1 MSRIGKLP
9 IRMPAGVSVDVSGG
23 AVSVKGP
30 KGVLS
35 VPVASQVTVAV
46 EGAEAVV
53 SRADDGKVAR
63 SNHGLMRALL
73 ANMVKGVSEG
83 FERRLQVEGTGFRAE
98 VKGKSLLLT
107 LGYSHPVEYSIPQG
121 IDIVVDKLTKIIVKG
136 ADKQQVGQVAA
147 NIRSFRKPDSYKGKG
162 IRYEGENLRIKEGKS
177 A

>member
-9 IRMPAGVSVDVSGG
+9 VQLPTGVSVNVDSG

-30 KGVLS
+30 KGELLVKL
-35 VPVASQVTVAV
+35 ADQVTVAV
-46 EGAEAVV
+46 HGAEALVA
-53 SRADDGKVAR
+53 RDGDGKVAR

-73 ANMVKGVSEG
+73 ANMVKGVSDG

-98 VKGKSLLLT
+98 VRGKNLLLT
-107 LGYSHPVEYSIPQG
+107 LGYSHPVEYVIPQG
-121 IDIVVDKLTKIIVKG
+121 IEIVVDKQTKIVIKG

-162 IRYEGENLRIKEGKS
+162 IRYEGESLRIKEGKS